1 MSLLKTMIKHT
12 GGGQE
17 ATAGCESSPSLP
29 PQPPQPAI
37 YVSTGLDVHEIDDV
51 RDWPEDVEIDGML
64 CRRLSPEYFAWLRS
78 RMVTAQVAHKAG
90 KLPED
95 AWNTLRQR
103 FNTLQE
109 LAIREFGKES
119 LQEIL
124 RPFSP
129 KNYRPPALRPEL
141 KENPVEVPRKDW
153 IYPVPRKDWIYP
165 GNQAWKCKQPV
176 TSQAVT
182 KVDAICEQALA
193 KGWSEARLYQNQG
206 RFRFPCGEDYGL
218 VCFVDGDQEIGEVTE
233 RFIEIV
239 HGPKSGRPST
249 LRFFNPDVPAR

>member
-12 GGGQE
+12 AGGQE
-17 ATAGCESSPSLP
+17 APAGFETPSLP

-37 YVSTGLDVHEIDDV
+37 YVSTGLDVHEIEDAC
-51 RDWPEDVEIDGML
+51 DWPEDMEIDGTL

-78 RMVTAQVAHKAG
+78 RMVTAQAAHKAG

-103 FNTLQE
+103 FNALQE
-109 LAIREFGKES
+109 LAIREFGKDS
-119 LQEIL
+119 LQEL
-124 RPFSP
+124 LQSFSP
-129 KNYRPPALRPEL
+129 KNYRPPALRPEPQE
-141 KENPVEVPRKDW
+141 KPVEA
-153 IYPVPRKDWIYP
+153 PRKDWIYP

-176 TSQAVT
+176 TSQAVA
-182 KVDAICEQALA
+182 KVDAIREEAMA

-233 RFIEIV
+233 RSIEII

-249 LRFFNPDVPAR
+249 LRFYNPDVPQPWMKKVED

>member
-12 GGGQE
+12 AGGQD
-17 ATAGCESSPSLP
+17 ASAGCETPSLP

-37 YVSTGLDVHEIDDV
+37 YVSTGLDVHEIEDA
-51 RDWPEDVEIDGML
+51 RDCPEDREIDGTL

-78 RMVTAQVAHKAG
+78 RMVTAQAAHKAG
-90 KLPED
+90 KLPDD

-103 FNTLQE
+103 FNALQE

-119 LQEIL
+119 LQEVL
-124 RPFSP
+124 QFFSP
-129 KNYRPPALRPEL
+129 KNYRPPALRSEPQ
-141 KENPVEVPRKDW
+141 
-153 IYPVPRKDWIYP
+153 

-176 TSQAVT
+176 TSQAVA
-182 KVDAICEQALA
+182 KVDAIREEAMA

-233 RFIEIV
+233 RSIEII

-249 LRFFNPDVPAR
+249 LRFYNPDVPQPWMKKVED

>member
-1 MSLLKTMIKHT
+1 MSLLTTMIRHLGTDSAKSANRT
-12 GGGQE
+12 
-17 ATAGCESSPSLP
+17 SPDVLSLP
-29 PQPPQPAI
+29 ASCH
-37 YVSTGLDVHEIDDV
+37 VVFVATDLEIKEIAWV
-51 RDWPEDVEIDGML
+51 RTNETDIERGGKVF
-64 CRRLSPEYFAWLRS
+64 RRLSPEYFAWLRS
-78 RMVTAQVAHKAG
+78 RMATAQTAHKAG

-103 FNTLQE
+103 FNALQE

-119 LQEIL
+119 LQEVL
-124 RPFSP
+124 QSFSP
-129 KNYRPPALRPEL
+129 KNYRPPALRPEPQE
-141 KENPVEVPRKDW
+141 KPVEA
-153 IYPVPRKDWIYP
+153 PRKDWIYP

-176 TSQAVT
+176 TSQAVA
-182 KVDAICEQALA
+182 KVDAIREEAMA

-233 RFIEIV
+233 RSIEII

-249 LRFFNPDVPAR
+249 LRFYNPDVPQPWMKKVED

>member
-12 GGGQE
+12 AGGRKPRPDVKPHYYHRNHR
-17 ATAGCESSPSLP
+17 SPPSMSP
-29 PQPPQPAI
+29 PG
-37 YVSTGLDVHEIDDV
+37 STFYKIEDA
-51 RDWPEDVEIDGML
+51 RDWPEDREIDGTL

-78 RMVTAQVAHKAG
+78 RMVTAQAAHKAG

-103 FNTLQE
+103 FNALQE

-119 LQEIL
+119 LQEVL
-124 RPFSP
+124 QSFSP
-129 KNYRPPALRPEL
+129 KNYRPPALRPEPQE
-141 KENPVEVPRKDW
+141 KPVEA
-153 IYPVPRKDWIYP
+153 PRKDWIYP

-176 TSQAVT
+176 TSQAVA
-182 KVDAICEQALA
+182 KVDAIREEAMA

-233 RFIEIV
+233 RSIEII

-249 LRFFNPDVPAR
+249 LRFYNPDVPQPWMKKVED

>member
-1 MSLLKTMIKHT
+1 MSLLTTMIRHLGTDVPKADSQANLAVSETSEHCQSLFVTTDLEIRKFAWVRT
-12 GGGQE
+12 GE
-17 ATAGCESSPSLP
+17 
-29 PQPPQPAI
+29 
-37 YVSTGLDVHEIDDV
+37 LDIEQNGKVF
-51 RDWPEDVEIDGML
+51 RLLSPEDV
-64 CRRLSPEYFAWLRS
+64 AWLRS
-78 RMVTAQVAHKAG
+78 RMVTAQAAHKAG

-103 FNTLQE
+103 FNALQE

-119 LQEIL
+119 LQEVL
-124 RPFSP
+124 QSFSP
-129 KNYRPPALRPEL
+129 KNYRPPALRPEPQE
-141 KENPVEVPRKDW
+141 KPVEA
-153 IYPVPRKDWIYP
+153 PRKDWIYP

-176 TSQAVT
+176 TSQAVA
-182 KVDAICEQALA
+182 KVDAIREEAMA

-233 RFIEIV
+233 RSIEII

-249 LRFFNPDVPAR
+249 LRFYNPDVPQPWMKKVED

>member
-1 MSLLKTMIKHT
+1 MSLLTTMIRHLGTDSAKSANRT
-12 GGGQE
+12 
-17 ATAGCESSPSLP
+17 SPEVLSLP
-29 PQPPQPAI
+29 ASCH
-37 YVSTGLDVHEIDDV
+37 VVFVATDLEIKEYAWV
-51 RDWPEDVEIDGML
+51 RTNETDIERGGKVF
-64 CRRLSPEYFAWLRS
+64 RRLSPEYFAWLRS
-78 RMVTAQVAHKAG
+78 RTVTARAAHKAG
-90 KLPED
+90 KLPEE

-103 FNTLQE
+103 FNALQE

-124 RPFSP
+124 RSFSP

-141 KENPVEVPRKDW
+141 REKPVK
-153 IYPVPRKDWIYP
+153 VPRKDWIYP

-176 TSQAVT
+176 TSQAVA
-182 KVDAICEQALA
+182 KVDAIREEAMA
-193 KGWSEARLYQNQG
+193 KGWSETRLYQNQG

-249 LRFFNPDVPAR
+249 LRFYNPDVPQPWTKKVED

>member
-1 MSLLKTMIKHT
+1 MSLLTTMIRHLGTDDAK
-12 GGGQE
+12 
-17 ATAGCESSPSLP
+17 TANRTSPDILSSPESCHVVFVATDL
-29 PQPPQPAI
+29 
-37 YVSTGLDVHEIDDV
+37 EIKELAWV
-51 RDWPEDVEIDGML
+51 RTKETDFERDGKVF
-64 CRRLSPEYFAWLRS
+64 RRLSPEYFAWLRS
-78 RMVTAQVAHKAG
+78 RMVTAQAAHKAG

-103 FNTLQE
+103 FNALQE

-124 RPFSP
+124 QSFSP
-129 KNYRPPALRPEL
+129 KNYRPPALRPEPQ
-141 KENPVEVPRKDW
+141 KKPVEVPRKVW
-153 IYPVPRKDWIYP
+153 IYPQHAAGRHR
-165 GNQAWKCKQPV
+165 QPV
-176 TSQAVT
+176 TSQAVA
-182 KVDAICEQALA
+182 KVDAIREEAMA

-233 RFIEIV
+233 RFIEII

-249 LRFFNPDVPAR
+249 LRFYNPDVPQPWMKKVED